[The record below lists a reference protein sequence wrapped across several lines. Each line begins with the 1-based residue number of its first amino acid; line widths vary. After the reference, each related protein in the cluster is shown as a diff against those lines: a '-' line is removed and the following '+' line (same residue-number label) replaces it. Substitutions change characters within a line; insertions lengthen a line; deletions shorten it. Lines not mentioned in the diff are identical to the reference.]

1 MLTPVQKHWNPAG
14 PPPLGIFYKRDDM
27 FCPYGDVNGGKVRQ
41 TRLLFSKYAYPP
53 GGWRGVVAAVSVHSP
68 TGPVISRVAKSYGIP
83 CIIAVGGTTPENL
96 DKLPMMKLSKYLGA
110 EVRIVAGHGMKNAI
124 TARVN
129 EICKETGYHNIDF
142 SHHIYND
149 ADLMFNTNGDQVENI
164 PDVLDVLVMSVGV
177 GIQFACV
184 LKGLKKFN
192 KKVKR
197 IIGVQIGPDR
207 RKLIDPKLMNP
218 NMLGE
223 LLELEEQF
231 DSTNVPVK
239 ILVTPAEIESY
250 YRLKLKRLK
259 EDIIGL
265 NVIESLLDTAG
276 HLNYFGYDYFYNFD
290 QRELWERT
298 IPPSDYILG
307 PGDELIISVW
317 GETERRERKTLD
329 RDGTIFIND
338 IGLIKIGELTLS
350 KAENVIKKRFSR
362 VYATMKGA
370 KANTFI
376 DVTHGKVSGKTINFT
391 GRVKSP
397 GYHVISPFIDPLTA
411 LIYAGGVDTTGS
423 LRDILIM
430 REGSQLDTIDFY
442 KFFIEGQSYRKI
454 FLRES
459 DRIHIP
465 NRASTV
471 TIAGEVMHPGIYELR
486 STESLGDLLEFAGGM
501 NPGANS
507 LAHLS
512 RLHHINGRIHLKNMY
527 ISNAELDTFKV
538 NNGDIVTF
546 YKMDYI
552 PSYFHVYG
560 IGSFTN

>member
-207 RKLIDPKLMNP
+207 RKLIDHYLNQNP
-218 NMLGE
+218 
-223 LLELEEQF
+223 LEETPF
-231 DSTNVPVK
+231 DLEYELVQYKSAYSKSEIVK
-239 ILVTPAEIESY
+239 INAE
-250 YRLKLKRLK
+250 KM
-259 EDIIGL
+259 EDDFY
-265 NVIESLLDTAG
+265 LD
-276 HLNYFGYDYFYNFD
+276 
-290 QRELWERT
+290 
-298 IPPSDYILG
+298 
-307 PGDELIISVW
+307 
-317 GETERRERKTLD
+317 
-329 RDGTIFIND
+329 D
-338 IGLIKIGELTLS
+338 IYE
-350 KAENVIKKRFSR
+350 
-362 VYATMKGA
+362 A
-370 KANTFI
+370 KAHKWMMRNVDMKQRILFWC
-376 DVTHGKVSGKTINFT
+376 V
-391 GRVKSP
+391 GRR
-397 GYHVISPFIDPLTA
+397 LTSDE
-411 LIYAGGVDTTGS
+411 V
-423 LRDILIM
+423 
-430 REGSQLDTIDFY
+430 
-442 KFFIEGQSYRKI
+442 
-454 FLRES
+454 ES
-459 DRIHIP
+459 IC
-465 NRASTV
+465 
-471 TIAGEVMHPGIYELR
+471 
-486 STESLGDLLEFAGGM
+486 
-501 NPGANS
+501 
-507 LAHLS
+507 S
-512 RLHHINGRIHLKNMY
+512 RG
-527 ISNAELDTFKV
+527 
-538 NNGDIVTF
+538 
-546 YKMDYI
+546 
-552 PSYFHVYG
+552 
-560 IGSFTN
+560 

>member
-149 ADLMFNTNGDQVENI
+149 ADLMFNSNGDQVENI

-207 RKLIDPKLMNP
+207 RKLIDHYLNQNP
-218 NMLGE
+218 
-223 LLELEEQF
+223 LEETPF
-231 DSTNVPVK
+231 DLEYE
-239 ILVTPAEIESY
+239 LVQYESAY
-250 YRLKLKRLK
+250 
-259 EDIIGL
+259 
-265 NVIESLLDTAG
+265 
-276 HLNYFGYDYFYNFD
+276 
-290 QRELWERT
+290 
-298 IPPSDYILG
+298 
-307 PGDELIISVW
+307 
-317 GETERRERKTLD
+317 
-329 RDGTIFIND
+329 
-338 IGLIKIGELTLS
+338 S
-350 KAENVIKKRFSR
+350 KSEIKKINAEKMEDDF
-362 VYATMKGA
+362 YLDDIYEA
-370 KANTFI
+370 KAHKWMMRNVDMKQRILFWC
-376 DVTHGKVSGKTINFT
+376 V
-391 GRVKSP
+391 GRR
-397 GYHVISPFIDPLTA
+397 LTSDE
-411 LIYAGGVDTTGS
+411 V
-423 LRDILIM
+423 
-430 REGSQLDTIDFY
+430 
-442 KFFIEGQSYRKI
+442 
-454 FLRES
+454 ES
-459 DRIHIP
+459 IC
-465 NRASTV
+465 
-471 TIAGEVMHPGIYELR
+471 
-486 STESLGDLLEFAGGM
+486 
-501 NPGANS
+501 
-507 LAHLS
+507 S
-512 RLHHINGRIHLKNMY
+512 RG
-527 ISNAELDTFKV
+527 
-538 NNGDIVTF
+538 
-546 YKMDYI
+546 
-552 PSYFHVYG
+552 
-560 IGSFTN
+560 